1 MSELKKRLANEAL
14 RFVKSG
20 MVLGL
25 GSGTTAREFIKA
37 LGAFRHVDFVLVA
50 TSIDSEL
57 AVFEVGLGD
66 RLRPMWAVDRIDL
79 AVDGADEVTRDKIF
93 LKGRGGALVREKV
106 VDYAAETLVILVEE
120 FKIVDKIPKRSQVAI
135 EVLPWAWRY
144 VAKKIVE
151 RYGGEIWLRQGQG
164 RLGPVVSD
172 NGNYILDWGPPS
184 TVEPSLEDE
193 LKAIPGV
200 IDTGLF
206 TRRRDAIV
214 LAAGERDAVYQ
225 LST

>member
-1 MSELKKRLANEAL
+1 MSDVKRRLAQEAL

-37 LGAFRHVDFVLVA
+37 LGAFRGVDLTLVA
-50 TSIDSEL
+50 TSTDSEL
-57 AVFEVGLGD
+57 AAFEVGLGD

-79 AVDGADEVTRDKIF
+79 AVDGADEVTRDKTF

-106 VDYAAETLVILVEE
+106 VDYAAGTLVVLVEE
-120 FKIVDKIPKRSQVAI
+120 FKIVDKIPKRNPVPI
-135 EVLPWAWRY
+135 EVLPWAWRH
-144 VAKKIVE
+144 VARKIVE
-151 RYGGEIWLRQGQG
+151 KYGGEIWLRQGQG

-172 NGNYILDWGPPS
+172 NGNYILDWAPPS
-184 TVEPSLEDE
+184 AVDPALEDW

-200 IDTGLF
+200 VDTGLF
-206 TRRRDAIV
+206 TKRRDAIV
-214 LAAGERDAVYQ
+214 LAAGEGGAVYQ